1 MNIIQ
6 KISAITLSIGI
17 LMSASSCVVL
27 LDKKHDNG
35 KHKGHYKSWPK
46 KKHQGTVIIVNDN
59 QGNNG
64 NHNGHKNKGGQ
75 KNKGGNGHKGKK

>member
-6 KISAITLSIGI
+6 KITALTLSIGI

-46 KKHQGTVIIVNDN
+46 KKHHPGSVIIIKDN
-59 QGNNG
+59 NGNNG
-64 NHNGHKNKGGQ
+64 NHKGHSKKG
-75 KNKGGNGHKGKK
+75 GHKGKK